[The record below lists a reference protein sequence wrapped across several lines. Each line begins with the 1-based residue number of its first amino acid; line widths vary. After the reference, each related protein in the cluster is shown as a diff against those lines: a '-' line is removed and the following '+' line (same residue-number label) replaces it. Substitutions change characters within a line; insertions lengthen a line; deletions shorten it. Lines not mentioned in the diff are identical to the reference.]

1 MKSDEYTATAK
12 TLHWLIAL
20 LIFVLFPLGWIMDDL
35 TGVQKFQA
43 YNMHKSLGLT
53 VLALMILRLVW
64 RFFNAVPELP
74 AGVPARQ
81 KMAAHALQHA
91 FYAVV
96 FLITLAGWALIST
109 SDKPSMLFNQQ
120 LPIPKLPW
128 LSDLAGADRKFYH
141 GVFEE
146 VHGALGWVLLGLLVL
161 HAAAAL
167 YHGFVLKDGILASM
181 TRKAGKGSA
190 ISAAF
195 FLAAAATLGAGGGKA
210 LAYDWSVKPAQSQ
223 IGFEASGG
231 GSTTKGTFG
240 QYRAEIE
247 FDPDTPDKAS
257 VRVLLDMNS
266 AATGQADADQTIKS
280 ADFFNPAQFPTAQY
294 VARGAQA
301 AGEGKYVLNGRLTLK
316 GVTRPVPLPFSID
329 IKSGTARVSAETT
342 INRLDFGVGPETV
355 AGMAV
360 DKDVKLSINL
370 TAVRLDD

>member
-1 MKSDEYTATAK
+1 VKSDEYTATAK

-128 LSDLAGADRKFYH
+128 LADLAGPDRKFYH
-141 GVFEE
+141 GILEE

-210 LAYDWSVKPAQSQ
+210 LAYDWS
-223 IGFEASGG
+223 GFEASGG